1 MTTSKTKS
9 VFPLTFNAISRA
21 SDERPIDN
29 ILDRKLGDYK
39 QNSIE
44 MLANKVDTGSNADF
58 ISALERYQTLKT
70 IFNPKKMPIATQLP
84 LGLLLS
90 DEDIQRELDV
100 PHATHIFS
108 YYDPERVQSIQVIK
122 AVDKDEFTIVNGQHT
137 ATSTALIIM
146 SGLMLGW
153 KAKDWKKFPVN
164 VSYIETDDRSKARE
178 TFALMNGEMSKEIT
192 KFDHWKQ
199 HYLSVRLDTSG
210 NPKYLH
216 TYKLIELLK
225 KYNCTP
231 LPEGHDD
238 VGQPGA
244 LTHLNAVETAAKNEN
259 YERLEFILMNHD
271 TYWNYL
277 PVDATEFGLYGNL
290 LDLTEEENILRSTP
304 EWNMFMTDLHSV
316 IQKVFKGMAKLRGS
330 AKKAYKRYRYD
341 LFFDKNATSPFT
353 VELYVAYKVYKQLG
367 GTFDIPKLN
376 AMFVH
381 KKVDVINYLT
391 VKELEYINSLVTAKA
406 QIKAIDVVM
415 PTETKKVKA

>member
-1 MTTSKTKS
+1 MATKAKS
-9 VFPLTFNAISRA
+9 STFPLTFNAINRA

-29 ILDRKLGDYK
+29 ILDRAPGDYK

-44 MLANKVDTGSNADF
+44 TLANKVDTGSNADF
-58 ISALERYQTLKT
+58 ISAKERFKTLKT
-70 IFNPKKMPIATQLP
+70 IFDPKKMPIATQIT
-84 LGLLLS
+84 LGILMS
-90 DEDIQRELDV
+90 DEDIQREIDV

-108 YYDPERVQSIQVIK
+108 YYDPDRVQSIQVIK
-122 AVDKDEFTIVNGQHT
+122 AVGKDEFTMVNGQHT

-146 SGLMLGW
+146 AGLMLGW
-153 KAKDWKKFPVN
+153 KPKDWKKFPIN
-164 VSYIETDDRSKARE
+164 ASYIETDDRSKARE

-199 HYLSVRLDTSG
+199 HYLSVRLDASG

-316 IQKVFKGMAKLRGS
+316 IQKVFKGMTKLRGS

-376 AMFVH
+376 TMFVH